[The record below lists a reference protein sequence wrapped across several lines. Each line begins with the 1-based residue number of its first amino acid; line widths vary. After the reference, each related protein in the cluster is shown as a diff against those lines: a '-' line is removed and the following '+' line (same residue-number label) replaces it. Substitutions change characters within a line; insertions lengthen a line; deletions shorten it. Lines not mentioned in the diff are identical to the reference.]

1 MRRPFLILVLLL
13 LMSLAVAACAP
24 AVPPTHA
31 ASPATAALP
40 ATEASAPPEATPLPN
55 ASADPTSLPEA
66 APTEAVF
73 VGPGGQFATDPSTVD
88 LASGRPT
95 LVKFFAF
102 W

>member
-1 MRRPFLILVLLL
+1 MRRPYLILVLLL
-13 LMSLAVAACAP
+13 LMSLAVAACGP
-24 AVPPTHA
+24 AATPTDA
-31 ASPATAALP
+31 ALTATAALP
-40 ATEASAPPEATPLPN
+40 AMEASAPPEPTLLPN
-55 ASADPTSLPEA
+55 ASAEPTGPSEA